1 MRKLFS
7 RQLVEARHE
16 MLSIYEAV
24 DLALHDAV
32 KAYVTDD
39 RKLATKT
46 KKRTLS
52 IDARC
57 ANLEAVCYNLIA
69 TQSPVASDF
78 RLLQT
83 IIYVDFNLQ
92 RMTDKVRQIC
102 RATRHMIKADI
113 SLPKELVGTVEAEA
127 EAVYQVLGS
136 SLSALVTNDMSI
148 ICNLAVED
156 EPVHAAYE
164 KFFRTFNRMD
174 TGDFMDDDSNYD
186 DLRRAIMVSR
196 YLDRIASISIDAACR
211 LTFLL
216 TGQRMT
222 AGDIACTDEDE
233 LESMR
238 VPSGEGVIMRPAVDA
253 RYVAKVPVNE
263 VSEGLRY
270 LLDHLEDEDDG
281 EDGRMAVLPKKEQA
295 VLGKELTKLQTNL
308 GGARD
313 MKGLPQALFVIDT
326 KREENAIKEAQRLNI
341 PVVALIDTNS
351 DPDEVEYGIPCN
363 DDAISAVTLMCEL
376 MADACL
382 AGSGKEQVSEAEMA
396 AEPKAE

>member
-7 RQLVEARHE
+7 RQLIEARHE

-32 KAYVTDD
+32 RAYVTDD

-148 ICNLAVED
+148 ICNLAVE
-156 EPVHAAYE
+156 E

-281 EDGRMAVLPKKEQA
+281 ED
-295 VLGKELTKLQTNL
+295 
-308 GGARD
+308 D
-313 MKGLPQALFVIDT
+313 
-326 KREENAIKEAQRLNI
+326 EE
-341 PVVALIDTNS
+341 
-351 DPDEVEYGIPCN
+351 
-363 DDAISAVTLMCEL
+363 
-376 MADACL
+376 
-382 AGSGKEQVSEAEMA
+382 
-396 AEPKAE
+396 

>member
-7 RQLVEARHE
+7 RQLIEARHE
-16 MLSIYEAV
+16 MLSIYEAI

-69 TQSPVASDF
+69 TQSPVDF

-102 RATRHMIKADI
+102 RAASHMVKADI
-113 SLPKELVGTVEAEA
+113 SLPQELVTLVEAEA

-136 SLSALVTNDMSI
+136 SLSALVANDMSI

-174 TGDFMDDDSNYD
+174 AGEFMDDNSNYD

-216 TGQRMT
+216 TGQRMN
-222 AGDIACTDEDE
+222 AGDIARTDEDE

-238 VPSGEGVIMRPAVDA
+238 VPSGEGVIIRPAVDA
-253 RYVAKVPVNE
+253 RFVAKVPADE

-270 LLDHLEDEDDG
+270 LFDHLEDEDDA
-281 EDGRMAVLPKKEQA
+281 ED
-295 VLGKELTKLQTNL
+295 
-308 GGARD
+308 D
-313 MKGLPQALFVIDT
+313 
-326 KREENAIKEAQRLNI
+326 EE
-341 PVVALIDTNS
+341 
-351 DPDEVEYGIPCN
+351 
-363 DDAISAVTLMCEL
+363 
-376 MADACL
+376 
-382 AGSGKEQVSEAEMA
+382 
-396 AEPKAE
+396 

>member
-7 RQLVEARHE
+7 RQLIEARHE

-102 RATRHMIKADI
+102 RATRHMVKADI

-156 EPVHAAYE
+156 EPVPPPTRSSSVPSTAWMPASLWTTTVTMTTCAAP
-164 KFFRTFNRMD
+164 
-174 TGDFMDDDSNYD
+174 SWS
-186 DLRRAIMVSR
+186 RAIS
-196 YLDRIASISIDAACR
+196 IASPR
-211 LTFLL
+211 FP
-216 TGQRMT
+216 
-222 AGDIACTDEDE
+222 
-233 LESMR
+233 SM
-238 VPSGEGVIMRPAVDA
+238 PPAV
-253 RYVAKVPVNE
+253 
-263 VSEGLRY
+263 
-270 LLDHLEDEDDG
+270 
-281 EDGRMAVLPKKEQA
+281 
-295 VLGKELTKLQTNL
+295 
-308 GGARD
+308 
-313 MKGLPQALFVIDT
+313 
-326 KREENAIKEAQRLNI
+326 
-341 PVVALIDTNS
+341 
-351 DPDEVEYGIPCN
+351 
-363 DDAISAVTLMCEL
+363 
-376 MADACL
+376 
-382 AGSGKEQVSEAEMA
+382 
-396 AEPKAE
+396 

>member
-1 MRKLFS
+1 MNHAQTVFPSAHRGPP
-7 RQLVEARHE
+7 R
-16 MLSIYEAV
+16 
-24 DLALHDAV
+24 DAEHL
-32 KAYVTDD
+32 
-39 RKLATKT
+39 RGRRSGKLATKT

-113 SLPKELVGTVEAEA
+113 SLPKDLVGTVEAEA
-127 EAVYQVLGS
+127 EAVY
-136 SLSALVTNDMSI
+136 
-148 ICNLAVED
+148 

-216 TGQRMT
+216 TGQRMN
-222 AGDIACTDEDE
+222 AGDIARTDEDE

-281 EDGRMAVLPKKEQA
+281 ED
-295 VLGKELTKLQTNL
+295 
-308 GGARD
+308 D
-313 MKGLPQALFVIDT
+313 
-326 KREENAIKEAQRLNI
+326 EE
-341 PVVALIDTNS
+341 
-351 DPDEVEYGIPCN
+351 
-363 DDAISAVTLMCEL
+363 
-376 MADACL
+376 
-382 AGSGKEQVSEAEMA
+382 
-396 AEPKAE
+396 

>member
-7 RQLVEARHE
+7 RQLIEARHE
-16 MLSIYEAV
+16 MLSIYEAI
-24 DLALHDAV
+24 DLALHDTV

-39 RKLATKT
+39 RKLAVKT

-69 TQSPVASDF
+69 T
-78 RLLQT
+78 

-102 RATRHMIKADI
+102 RAASHMVKADI
-113 SLPKELVGTVEAEA
+113 SLPQELVTLVDAEA

-136 SLSALVTNDMSI
+136 SISALVANDMSI

-174 TGDFMDDDSNYD
+174 AGEFMDDDSNYD

-222 AGDIACTDEDE
+222 AGDIARTDEDE

-253 RYVAKVPVNE
+253 HYVAKVPANE

-270 LLDHLEDEDDG
+270 LLDHLEDEDDA
-281 EDGRMAVLPKKEQA
+281 ED
-295 VLGKELTKLQTNL
+295 
-308 GGARD
+308 
-313 MKGLPQALFVIDT
+313 
-326 KREENAIKEAQRLNI
+326 
-341 PVVALIDTNS
+341 
-351 DPDEVEYGIPCN
+351 DE
-363 DDAISAVTLMCEL
+363 D
-376 MADACL
+376 
-382 AGSGKEQVSEAEMA
+382 
-396 AEPKAE
+396 

>member
-7 RQLVEARHE
+7 RQLIEARHE
-16 MLSIYEAV
+16 MLSIYE
-24 DLALHDAV
+24 AV

-102 RATRHMIKADI
+102 RATRHMVKADI

-148 ICNLAVED
+148 ICNLAVE
-156 EPVHAAYE
+156 PVHAAYE

-174 TGDFMDDDSNYD
+174 AGEFMDDDSNYD

-222 AGDIACTDEDE
+222 AGDIARTDEDE

-253 RYVAKVPVNE
+253 HYVAKVPANE

-281 EDGRMAVLPKKEQA
+281 ED
-295 VLGKELTKLQTNL
+295 
-308 GGARD
+308 D
-313 MKGLPQALFVIDT
+313 
-326 KREENAIKEAQRLNI
+326 EE
-341 PVVALIDTNS
+341 
-351 DPDEVEYGIPCN
+351 
-363 DDAISAVTLMCEL
+363 
-376 MADACL
+376 
-382 AGSGKEQVSEAEMA
+382 
-396 AEPKAE
+396 

>member
-7 RQLVEARHE
+7 RQLIEARHE

-196 YLDRIASISIDAACR
+196 YLDRIASM
-211 LTFLL
+211 TFLL
-216 TGQRMT
+216 TGQRMN
-222 AGDIACTDEDE
+222 AGDIARTDEDE

-253 RYVAKVPVNE
+253 RYVAKVPANE

-281 EDGRMAVLPKKEQA
+281 ED
-295 VLGKELTKLQTNL
+295 
-308 GGARD
+308 D
-313 MKGLPQALFVIDT
+313 
-326 KREENAIKEAQRLNI
+326 EE
-341 PVVALIDTNS
+341 
-351 DPDEVEYGIPCN
+351 
-363 DDAISAVTLMCEL
+363 
-376 MADACL
+376 
-382 AGSGKEQVSEAEMA
+382 
-396 AEPKAE
+396 

>member
-7 RQLVEARHE
+7 RQLIEARHE

-32 KAYVTDD
+32 KAYATDD

-102 RATRHMIKADI
+102 RATRHMVKADI
-113 SLPKELVGTVEAEA
+113 SLPQELVTLVEAEA

-164 KFFRTFNRMD
+164 KFFRTS
-174 TGDFMDDDSNYD
+174 TAWT
-186 DLRRAIMVSR
+186 RAILWTTTV
-196 YLDRIASISIDAACR
+196 
-211 LTFLL
+211 T
-216 TGQRMT
+216 MT
-222 AGDIACTDEDE
+222 ICA
-233 LESMR
+233 
-238 VPSGEGVIMRPAVDA
+238 VPSWYRATSIVSPRFPSMPPAV
-253 RYVAKVPVNE
+253 
-263 VSEGLRY
+263 
-270 LLDHLEDEDDG
+270 
-281 EDGRMAVLPKKEQA
+281 
-295 VLGKELTKLQTNL
+295 
-308 GGARD
+308 
-313 MKGLPQALFVIDT
+313 
-326 KREENAIKEAQRLNI
+326 
-341 PVVALIDTNS
+341 
-351 DPDEVEYGIPCN
+351 
-363 DDAISAVTLMCEL
+363 
-376 MADACL
+376 
-382 AGSGKEQVSEAEMA
+382 
-396 AEPKAE
+396 

>member
-7 RQLVEARHE
+7 RQLIEARHE

-102 RATRHMIKADI
+102 RATHHMIKADI

-127 EAVYQVLGS
+127 EAVYQVMGS
-136 SLSALVTNDMSI
+136 SLSAIVTNDMSI
-148 ICNLAVED
+148 ICNLSNQDEAVHEI
-156 EPVHAAYE
+156 YE
-164 KFFRTFNRMD
+164 QFFRTFNRMNAED
-174 TGDFMDDDSNYD
+174 MADDSSLD
-186 DLRRAIMVSR
+186 DLRRVIMVSR

-216 TGQRMT
+216 TGQRMN
-222 AGDIACTDEDE
+222 AGDIARTDEDE

-253 RYVAKVPVNE
+253 RYVAKVPANE

-270 LLDHLEDEDDG
+270 LLEHLEDEDDG
-281 EDGRMAVLPKKEQA
+281 ED
-295 VLGKELTKLQTNL
+295 
-308 GGARD
+308 D
-313 MKGLPQALFVIDT
+313 
-326 KREENAIKEAQRLNI
+326 EE
-341 PVVALIDTNS
+341 
-351 DPDEVEYGIPCN
+351 
-363 DDAISAVTLMCEL
+363 
-376 MADACL
+376 
-382 AGSGKEQVSEAEMA
+382 
-396 AEPKAE
+396 

>member
-7 RQLVEARHE
+7 RQLIEARHE
-16 MLSIYEAV
+16 MLSIYEAI

-39 RKLATKT
+39 RKLAVKT

-102 RATRHMIKADI
+102 RATRHMVKADI

-174 TGDFMDDDSNYD
+174 TGEFMDDDSNYD

-216 TGQRMT
+216 TGQRMN
-222 AGDIACTDEDE
+222 AGDIARTDEDE

-253 RYVAKVPVNE
+253 RYVAKVPANE

-281 EDGRMAVLPKKEQA
+281 ED
-295 VLGKELTKLQTNL
+295 
-308 GGARD
+308 D
-313 MKGLPQALFVIDT
+313 
-326 KREENAIKEAQRLNI
+326 EE
-341 PVVALIDTNS
+341 
-351 DPDEVEYGIPCN
+351 
-363 DDAISAVTLMCEL
+363 
-376 MADACL
+376 
-382 AGSGKEQVSEAEMA
+382 
-396 AEPKAE
+396 

>member
-7 RQLVEARHE
+7 RQLIEARHE

-102 RATRHMIKADI
+102 RATRHMVKADI
-113 SLPKELVGTVEAEA
+113 SLPQELVGTVEAEA

-156 EPVHAAYE
+156 EPYMR
-164 KFFRTFNRMD
+164 RTRSSSVPL
-174 TGDFMDDDSNYD
+174 TAWTP
-186 DLRRAIMVSR
+186 AI
-196 YLDRIASISIDAACR
+196 LWTTTA
-211 LTFLL
+211 T
-216 TGQRMT
+216 MT
-222 AGDIACTDEDE
+222 TCA
-233 LESMR
+233 
-238 VPSGEGVIMRPAVDA
+238 VPSWFRATSIALPRFPSMPPAV
-253 RYVAKVPVNE
+253 
-263 VSEGLRY
+263 
-270 LLDHLEDEDDG
+270 
-281 EDGRMAVLPKKEQA
+281 
-295 VLGKELTKLQTNL
+295 
-308 GGARD
+308 
-313 MKGLPQALFVIDT
+313 
-326 KREENAIKEAQRLNI
+326 
-341 PVVALIDTNS
+341 
-351 DPDEVEYGIPCN
+351 
-363 DDAISAVTLMCEL
+363 
-376 MADACL
+376 
-382 AGSGKEQVSEAEMA
+382 
-396 AEPKAE
+396 

>member
-113 SLPKELVGTVEAEA
+113 SLPQELVGTVEAEA

-148 ICNLAVED
+148 ICSLGTSRCMR
-156 EPVHAAYE
+156 
-164 KFFRTFNRMD
+164 RTRSSSAPL
-174 TGDFMDDDSNYD
+174 TAWT
-186 DLRRAIMVSR
+186 RAILWTTTATMTTCAAPSWFR
-196 YLDRIASISIDAACR
+196 ATSIASPR
-211 LTFLL
+211 FP
-216 TGQRMT
+216 
-222 AGDIACTDEDE
+222 
-233 LESMR
+233 SM
-238 VPSGEGVIMRPAVDA
+238 PPAV
-253 RYVAKVPVNE
+253 
-263 VSEGLRY
+263 
-270 LLDHLEDEDDG
+270 
-281 EDGRMAVLPKKEQA
+281 
-295 VLGKELTKLQTNL
+295 
-308 GGARD
+308 
-313 MKGLPQALFVIDT
+313 
-326 KREENAIKEAQRLNI
+326 
-341 PVVALIDTNS
+341 
-351 DPDEVEYGIPCN
+351 
-363 DDAISAVTLMCEL
+363 
-376 MADACL
+376 
-382 AGSGKEQVSEAEMA
+382 
-396 AEPKAE
+396 

>member
-113 SLPKELVGTVEAEA
+113 SLPQELVGTVEAEA

-216 TGQRMT
+216 TCQRLN
-222 AGDIACTDEDE
+222 ASDLIDIDEDE

-238 VPSGEGVIMRPAVDA
+238 VPSGEGVVLDPKTDA
-253 RYVAKVPVNE
+253 QYVAKLPLDE
-263 VSEGLRY
+263 VGEQLR
-270 LLDHLEDEDDG
+270 HLIESLNDDDEDDAADD
-281 EDGRMAVLPKKEQA
+281 EAVA
-295 VLGKELTKLQTNL
+295 T
-308 GGARD
+308 
-313 MKGLPQALFVIDT
+313 
-326 KREENAIKEAQRLNI
+326 EE
-341 PVVALIDTNS
+341 
-351 DPDEVEYGIPCN
+351 
-363 DDAISAVTLMCEL
+363 
-376 MADACL
+376 
-382 AGSGKEQVSEAEMA
+382 
-396 AEPKAE
+396 

>member
-39 RKLATKT
+39 RKLAIKT

-113 SLPKELVGTVEAEA
+113 SLPQELVGTVEAEA

-196 YLDRIASISIDAACR
+196 YLDRIASISIDATYR

-222 AGDIACTDEDE
+222 AGDIARVDEDE

-253 RYVAKVPVNE
+253 RYVAKVPANE

-281 EDGRMAVLPKKEQA
+281 ED
-295 VLGKELTKLQTNL
+295 
-308 GGARD
+308 D
-313 MKGLPQALFVIDT
+313 
-326 KREENAIKEAQRLNI
+326 EE
-341 PVVALIDTNS
+341 
-351 DPDEVEYGIPCN
+351 
-363 DDAISAVTLMCEL
+363 
-376 MADACL
+376 
-382 AGSGKEQVSEAEMA
+382 
-396 AEPKAE
+396 

>member
-7 RQLVEARHE
+7 RQLIEARHE

-69 TQSPVASDF
+69 TQSPVASDI

-164 KFFRTFNRMD
+164 KFFEDFGRGLFFRTFNRID

-222 AGDIACTDEDE
+222 ASDIACTDEDE

-281 EDGRMAVLPKKEQA
+281 
-295 VLGKELTKLQTNL
+295 
-308 GGARD
+308 
-313 MKGLPQALFVIDT
+313 
-326 KREENAIKEAQRLNI
+326 
-341 PVVALIDTNS
+341 
-351 DPDEVEYGIPCN
+351 
-363 DDAISAVTLMCEL
+363 
-376 MADACL
+376 
-382 AGSGKEQVSEAEMA
+382 
-396 AEPKAE
+396 